1 MALVTITANPVTLQK
16 FQLLVYSDMM
26 TALQYLATL
35 TASPYTGLVQVT
47 NPGGNGTLVWSMNL
61 YNTHQNT
68 SQTAYINDYV
78 ILQNNTTATIC
89 PAAQYASLYTG

>member
-1 MALVTITANPVTLQK
+1 MPLVTITANPVTLQK
-16 FQLLVYSDMM
+16 FQLVTNNDMF
-26 TALQYLATL
+26 TALTYLVGL

-47 NPGGNGTLVWSMNL
+47 NNGTLIWSLNL

-68 SQTAYINDYV
+68 SQTAYINDYI
-78 ILQNNTTATIC
+78 ILQNNTTATVC